1 MGKQKLFDSNSFDHL
16 IRIRLGIPAS
26 KQNDD
31 SPIELHVEAKAQWNL
46 LRKDTSIE
54 IQAPLSS
61 DNWLLKNRW
70 EIKDN
75 SIESD
80 ASDNDERW
88 LSQVE
93 IVTSSGPHR
102 RLWMGPQFIFKTYN
116 TPSGYYSLTCCC
128 IAVYVEYRVTWLIEN
143 VRLVLGLLYN
153 ISTAKPLK
161 LA

>member
-1 MGKQKLFDSNSFDHL
+1 MDLTLKKSFET
-16 IRIRLGIPAS
+16 GIPAS

-54 IQAPLSS
+54 IQPPLSL
-61 DNWLLKNRW
+61 DNCLLKNRM

-75 SIESD
+75 AIDSD
-80 ASDNDERW
+80 ASDNDDRW

-116 TPSGYYSLTCCC
+116 TPSGYFFH
-128 IAVYVEYRVTWLIEN
+128 
-143 VRLVLGLLYN
+143 
-153 ISTAKPLK
+153 
-161 LA
+161 